1 MLNLK
6 ARRRCSSLLFSA
18 AALCAGLLPTAAAQ
32 AQVGSKFENPPALV
46 PKERGA
52 QADLEGVESAEESR
66 TKTFDLSIVYRA
78 GEIYNPGTAEF
89 DKVNL
94 RSYEGT
100 GVNPTGPYI
109 SPLIEATPGDTVR
122 VKLNNN
128 LPSDMTC
135 HSDGAHVNKPHCF
148 NSTNLHTH
156 GLWVNPSGNGDNV
169 LLSIN
174 PGVAFEYEYNIPDGH
189 PAGTFW
195 YHTHRHGST
204 ALQVSSGMAGAL
216 IIRGDRAPGDKPGDL
231 DRLLKGTQ
239 ERILVLQQIQYACRN
254 SKDNTIKT
262 DPKRGGVYL
271 CEKGDVGAIESYDLF
286 GPGQWQASGRYT
298 SINGL
303 ILPTFD
309 AQQGALERWRMIH
322 AGVRDTISLQF
333 KKYEGR
339 PLKPGTKYTPA
350 QMDALVDG
358 GCDDTALDYH
368 LAAADGIT
376 MYNALATDTAVLQP
390 GYRFDALVAFP
401 DAGTYCV
408 IDKDAPGPG
417 SVVGGTGAGTRLLG
431 LVNVAAGSPPPAGG
445 LPDILAGLAERNMPE
460 SVRAAIVAD
469 VRQLNLTRFAPHKPV
484 ADGEVTG
491 TQEMT
496 FLIDVSTPN
505 TTFNVGSQD
514 YAPRPYVPDRVD
526 RQLTLGG
533 VDEWTLRS
541 EFVSHP
547 FHIHVNPFQII
558 SIKDPS
564 GKEVSL
570 AGSTDDYADPK
581 NPDPQYR
588 GLMGV
593 WKDTLM
599 VKSLISSYPP
609 PITGTNPQV
618 PALYTI
624 KVRTRYERYIGEFV
638 LHCHILDHE
647 DQGMMQNVAI
657 VLPGTGPAAVN
668 AGSGGHGGH

>member
-1 MLNLK
+1 MFVKKSRNH
-6 ARRRCSSLLFSA
+6 CSYLLFSA
-18 AALCAGLLPTAAAQ
+18 AVLGAGLLPAGAAQ
-32 AQVGSKFENPPALV
+32 AQLGSKFENPPALV
-46 PKERGA
+46 PQEQREGAGLESTAGA
-52 QADLEGVESAEESR
+52 QESR

-78 GEIYNPGTAEF
+78 GQIYNPGTKKS
-89 DKVNL
+89 DHVNL

-100 GVNPTGPYI
+100 GVDRNGPYI
-109 SPLIEATPGDTVR
+109 SPLIEAVPGDTVR
-122 VKLNNN
+122 VMLRNKL
-128 LPSDMTC
+128 PADMTC
-135 HSDGAHVNKPHCF
+135 HSDGAHVNQPHCF

-174 PGVAFEYEYNIPDGH
+174 PNVDFEYEYNIPDDH

-216 IIRGDRAPGDKPGDL
+216 IIKGDRAPGEKPGDL
-231 DRLLKGTQ
+231 DRLLKGTKD
-239 ERILVLQQIQYACRN
+239 RVLVLQQIQYACRDD
-254 SKDNTIKT
+254 KGKIKT
-262 DPKRGGVYL
+262 DDKTGVYK
-271 CEKGDVGAIESYDLF
+271 CADNDVGAIESYDLF
-286 GPGQWQASGRYT
+286 KPNEWPKSGRYT

-303 ILPTFD
+303 IVPTFD
-309 AQQGALERWRMIH
+309 AQQGQLERWRLIH

-339 PLKPGTKYTPA
+339 PLKPDMQLTAA
-350 QMDALVDG
+350 QMDALVYG
-358 GCDDTALDYH
+358 GCDDTPLAYH

-376 MYNALATDTAVLQP
+376 MYKALQTDIAVLQP

-401 DAGTYCV
+401 ETGTYCV
-408 IDKDAPGPG
+408 IDSQIPDAGTVGNIAVGSRLIGLVQVSAG
-417 SVVGGTGAGTRLLG
+417 SV
-431 LVNVAAGSPPPAGG
+431 PPPGG
-445 LPDILAGLAERNMPE
+445 LGTILAQLAEQNMPAP
-460 SVRAAIVAD
+460 VRAAIVAD
-469 VRQLNLTRFAPHKPV
+469 VRQLDLGRFAPHPKVEP
-484 ADGEVTG
+484 GEVTG

-496 FLIDVSTPN
+496 FLIDVSTSN
-505 TTFNVGSQD
+505 TSFNVGSQD
-514 YAPRPYVPDRVD
+514 YAPRPYAPGRVD
-526 RQLTLGG
+526 RQLTLGD

-541 EFVSHP
+541 EFGSHP

-570 AGSTDDYADPK
+570 AESKDDYGGK
-581 NPDPQYR
+581 LDPQYR

-609 PITGTNPQV
+609 PISGTNPQV
-618 PALYTI
+618 PALYEI
-624 KVRTRYERYIGEFV
+624 KVRTRYQRYIGEFV

-657 VLPGTGPAAVN
+657 VLPGNGPAAVN

>member
-1 MLNLK
+1 MLP
-6 ARRRCSSLLFSA
+6 
-18 AALCAGLLPTAAAQ
+18 AGAAQ
-32 AQVGSKFENPPALV
+32 AQLGSKFENPPALV
-46 PKERGA
+46 PQEQQDEAGFESTANA
-52 QADLEGVESAEESR
+52 QESR

-78 GEIYNPGTAEF
+78 GQIYNPGTASF
-89 DKVNL
+89 DNVNL

-100 GVNPTGPYI
+100 GVDPKGPYI
-109 SPLIEATPGDTVR
+109 SPLIQAAPGDTVR
-122 VKLNNN
+122 VMLRNK

-135 HSDGAHVNKPHCF
+135 HSDGASVNQPHCF

-174 PGVAFEYEYNIPDGH
+174 PGVDFEYEYNIPDGH

-231 DRLLKGTQ
+231 DLLLKGTQ
-239 ERILVLQQIQYACRN
+239 DRVLVLQQIQYACRDDKN
-254 SKDNTIKT
+254 KIKVDAKT
-262 DPKRGGVYL
+262 GVYKCDPK
-271 CEKGDVGAIESYDLF
+271 DVGAIESYDLF
-286 GPGQWQASGRYT
+286 SPGQWPKSGRYT

-303 ILPTFD
+303 IVPTFD
-309 AQQGALERWRMIH
+309 AQQGQLERWRLIH

-339 PLKPGTKYTPA
+339 ALKPETKLSPA

-358 GCDDTALDYH
+358 GCDDTPLNYH

-376 MYNALATDTAVLQP
+376 MYKALPTDVAVLQP
-390 GYRFDALVAFP
+390 GYRFDALVVFP
-401 DAGTYCV
+401 EAGTYCV
-408 IDKDAPGPG
+408 IDADAPGAG
-417 SVVGGTGAGTRLLG
+417 SVGGNGSGTRLLG
-431 LVNVAAGSPPPAGG
+431 LVKVAAGSAPPA
-445 LPDILAGLAERNMPE
+445 AGLGNILGTLAEKNMPA

-469 VRQLNLTRFAPHKPV
+469 VRGLNLGRFAPHPAV
-484 ADGEVTG
+484 EASEVTG

-496 FLIDVSTPN
+496 FLIDVSGPN
-505 TTFNVGSQD
+505 ATFNVGSQD
-514 YAPRPYVPDRVD
+514 YAPRPYAPGRVD
-526 RQLTLGG
+526 RQFTLGG

-570 AGSTDDYADPK
+570 ADSKDDYGGK
-581 NPDPQYR
+581 LDPQYR

-599 VKSLISSYPP
+599 VKSLINSYPP
-609 PITGTNPQV
+609 PISGTNPQV
-618 PALYTI
+618 PAVYTI

-657 VLPGTGPAAVN
+657 VLPGNGPAAVN